1 METPRRRTIR
11 HDGVDV
17 PERPTNEGST
27 MQEDWVETILS
38 FWFGEL
44 TEEDWFTRSDAT
56 DRVIKDRFEPLY
68 REIRSNVPAAAFEE
82 PRAALAATIALDQFP
97 RNMFRGTAEA
107 FATDDQAIDIARKAL
122 ARKLDE
128 KLSETEKQF
137 LYMPFMHSE
146 ILADQERSVTLFRA
160 QDAGK
165 NEKFAVEH
173 RDIVAKFGRFPHRNK
188 ILGRASTPAERVFL
202 LNHQGFGQ

>member
-1 METPRRRTIR
+1 
-11 HDGVDV
+11 
-17 PERPTNEGST
+17 

-44 TEEDWFTRSDAT
+44 TEEDWFTRSDAN
-56 DRVIKDRFEPLY
+56 DRAIKAGFEPLY
-68 REIRSNVPAAAFEE
+68 REIRANIPAAAFEE

-97 RNMFRGTAEA
+97 RNMFRGAAEA

-128 KLSETEKQF
+128 KLSEAEKQF

-146 ILADQERSVTLFRA
+146 ILADQEHSVALFRA

-188 ILGRASTPAERVFL
+188 VLGRESTPAERVFL

>member
-1 METPRRRTIR
+1 M
-11 HDGVDV
+11 
-17 PERPTNEGST
+17 NEGCT

-56 DRVIKDRFEPLY
+56 DETIKARFEPLH
-68 REIRSNVPAAAFEE
+68 REIRANVPPAAFAE
-82 PRAALAATIALDQFP
+82 PRAALAAIIALDQFP
-97 RNMFRGTAEA
+97 RNMFRGKAEA

-122 ARKLDE
+122 AKKLDE
-128 KLSETEKQF
+128 KLSEAEKQF

-146 ILADQERSVTLFRA
+146 ILADQEHSVALFRA

-188 ILGRASTPAERVFL
+188 VLGRESTPAERVFL
-202 LNHQGFGQ
+202 LNHEGFGQ

>member
-1 METPRRRTIR
+1 
-11 HDGVDV
+11 
-17 PERPTNEGST
+17 
-27 MQEDWVETILS
+27 MQENWVETILS

-56 DRVIKDRFEPLY
+56 DQAIKACFEPLY
-68 REIRSNVPAAAFEE
+68 REIRSNVPAAAFED
-82 PRAALAATIALDQFP
+82 PRAALAAIIALDQFP
-97 RNMFRGTAEA
+97 RNMFRGKSEA
-107 FATDDQAIDIARKAL
+107 FATDDLAADIARQAL
-122 ARKLDE
+122 AKKLDE
-128 KLSETEKQF
+128 RLEEGEKQF

-146 ILADQERSVTLFRA
+146 ILADQERSVALFRA

-188 ILGRASTPAERVFL
+188 SLGRESTPAERIFL

>member
-1 METPRRRTIR
+1 MSGDWRA
-11 HDGVDV
+11 DV
-17 PERPTNEGST
+17 
-27 MQEDWVETILS
+27 LK
-38 FWFGEL
+38 FWFGLEPEQWWKGGPEL
-44 TEEDWFTRSDAT
+44 DHRIKQDFLKLWFEKRQLPVEDFLT
-56 DRVIKDRFEPLY
+56 DPLT
-68 REIRSNVPAAAFEE
+68 
-82 PRAALAATIALDQFP
+82 ALAGVILFDQFP

-146 ILADQERSVTLFRA
+146 ILADQERSVALFRA